1 MIINGCLGVILPGEV
16 MLGWIYG
23 WGVDENQLNLPN
35 NILHQDD
42 QNIHQFPAHPYHH
55 LLIGRPVDFVCHPAR
70 GGGGA
75 GLDLWLECE

>member
-1 MIINGCLGVILPGEV
+1 LGVILPVEV
-16 MLGWIYG
+16 MLGWICD

-42 QNIHQFPAHPYHH
+42 QNNQFPAHPYHH

-70 GGGGA
+70 GGGA
-75 GLDLWLECE
+75 GLDSWLGCE